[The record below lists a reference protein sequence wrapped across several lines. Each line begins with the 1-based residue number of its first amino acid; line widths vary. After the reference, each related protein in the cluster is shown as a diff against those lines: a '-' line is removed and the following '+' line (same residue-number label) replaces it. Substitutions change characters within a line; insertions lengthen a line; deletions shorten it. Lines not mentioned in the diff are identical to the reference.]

1 MGLLNWNSKGGGSS
15 TGSLSGMGGAPGI
28 NCHFSTVKTVV
39 QTRQRSNW
47 GSIEKPRYSNT

>member
-28 NCHFSTVKTVV
+28 NCHFSTAKTVV